1 MKRHLIETVL
11 KDILLDCFGNSQYSS
26 FLEVS
31 TTQKDRAVSRQKKKQ
46 KTKKSKSDMIHEVFL
61 QVKIKISY
69 SIVGIIS

>member
-11 KDILLDCFGNSQYSS
+11 KDILLDCFGNSPYSS

-31 TTQKDRAVSRQKKKQ
+31 TTQKDRAVSRQKKK
-46 KTKKSKSDMIHEVFL
+46 KKKKKSKSDMIHEVFL